1 MQALIFLI
9 TPVHSSNMPFTQ
21 AFTVPHPDLSLS
33 ANQSFIKCVRLCDF
47 T

>member
-21 AFTVPHPDLSLS
+21 AFTLLHPDLSFS
-33 ANQSFIKCVRLCDF
+33 ANQFFIKCVRLYDF